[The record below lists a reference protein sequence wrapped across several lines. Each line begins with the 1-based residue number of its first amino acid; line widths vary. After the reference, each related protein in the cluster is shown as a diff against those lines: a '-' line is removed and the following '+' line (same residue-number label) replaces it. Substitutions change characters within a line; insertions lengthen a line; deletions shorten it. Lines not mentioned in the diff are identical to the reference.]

1 MRDNCW
7 KRKLE
12 LGYWAGEYRAWSC
25 SIVDKGDPYERKNYN
40 IVFTEVLKVGNET
53 NLFNYISQNYYAE
66 TNDTFVTLIKLA
78 DN

>member
-1 MRDNCW
+1 M
-7 KRKLE
+7 
-12 LGYWAGEYRAWSC
+12 
-25 SIVDKGDPYERKNYN
+25 SIVPGLVPLSIKEIPMKGKTI

-53 NLFNYISQNYYAE
+53 NFFNYISQNNYAE

>member
-1 MRDNCW
+1 M
-7 KRKLE
+7 
-12 LGYWAGEYRAWSC
+12 
-25 SIVDKGDPYERKNYN
+25 SIVPGLVPLSIKEIPTKGKTI

-53 NLFNYISQNYYAE
+53 NFFNYISQNYYAE

>member
-1 MRDNCW
+1 M
-7 KRKLE
+7 
-12 LGYWAGEYRAWSC
+12 
-25 SIVDKGDPYERKNYN
+25 SIVPGLVPLSIKEIPLKGKTI

-53 NLFNYISQNYYAE
+53 NFFNYISQNNYAE

>member
-1 MRDNCW
+1 M
-7 KRKLE
+7 
-12 LGYWAGEYRAWSC
+12 
-25 SIVDKGDPYERKNYN
+25 SIVPGLVPLSIKEIPLKGKTI

-53 NLFNYISQNYYAE
+53 NFFNYISQNYYAE

>member
-1 MRDNCW
+1 M
-7 KRKLE
+7 
-12 LGYWAGEYRAWSC
+12 
-25 SIVDKGDPYERKNYN
+25 SIVPGLVPLSIKEIPRKGKTI

-53 NLFNYISQNYYAE
+53 KFLIIKTE